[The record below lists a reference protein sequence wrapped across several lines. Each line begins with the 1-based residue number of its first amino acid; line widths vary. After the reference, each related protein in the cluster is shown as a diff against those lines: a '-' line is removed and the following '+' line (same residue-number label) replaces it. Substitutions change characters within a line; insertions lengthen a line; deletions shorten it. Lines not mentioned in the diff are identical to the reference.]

1 MRQLSVVARETVV
14 DYRVDHQMPGKGS
27 LDSRFRGKD
36 EALHLMAS
44 AMKGQDRSDYLQP
57 KGEKHELR

>member
-1 MRQLSVVARETVV
+1 MVV
-14 DYRVDHQMPGKGS
+14 DYRVDHQMLGKGF

-36 EALHLMAS
+36 EAFHLMAS
-44 AMKGQDRSDYLQP
+44 SMKGLRCSDYLQP